1 MTVILKTVNLKSVVV
16 EVNKKLFCHS
26 LNYSKETIR
35 QHSYCGVA
43 VHNSAGGMCWPQY
56 LYKIGKL
63 KIAVEFLT

>member
-1 MTVILKTVNLKSVVV
+1 MTVILKTVNLKSVVI

-43 VHNSAGGMCWPQY
+43 VHNGWRHVLA
-56 LYKIGKL
+56 
-63 KIAVEFLT
+63 AVLIQNRKTENRC